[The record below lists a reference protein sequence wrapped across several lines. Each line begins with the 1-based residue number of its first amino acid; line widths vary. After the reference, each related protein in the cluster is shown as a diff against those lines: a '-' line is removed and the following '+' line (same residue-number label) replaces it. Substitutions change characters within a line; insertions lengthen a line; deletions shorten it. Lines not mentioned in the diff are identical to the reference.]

1 MPSFEDFAKRFWRIE
16 GDRKLGAQSVHA
28 ATQSKRNGK
37 HTQGGDAIRGE
48 HAQGGATQSEPGTV
62 LATLPFEA
70 TRKGRGP

>member
-48 HAQGGATQSEPGTV
+48 HAQGGGYAIR
-62 LATLPFEA
+62 
-70 TRKGRGP
+70 TRHGSCYPSL